1 MISCSFWVGFNDV
14 YNAWRIFYFLRII
27 KYKSV
32 CIISNIKFIQTENF
46 NEYEKYDIS
55 KYSKFSFLKIHEG
68 KLSTRWIIMSLL
80 FSHELQLDR
89 FIVYIPFSPWCLFH
103 SRGFAILSCFSRIPV
118 INRGELISRPL
129 RDTAW
134 TKREIICCQR
144 FSNCDERRGFLVL
157 RIEEFPPWKTSSPR
171 RRLRNSWRNIR
182 GIRVLWSKVSWVFS
196 LGFRPSKKRSGR
208 GNF

>member
-1 MISCSFWVGFNDV
+1 MTYITRDLFFIFYV
-14 YNAWRIFYFLRII
+14 YGKILIWRIREIRRYFQIFKI
-27 KYKSV
+27 FV
-32 CIISNIKFIQTENF
+32 
-46 NEYEKYDIS
+46 
-55 KYSKFSFLKIHEG
+55 LKEG

-80 FSHELQLDR
+80 FSHELRLDR

-129 RDTAW
+129 RDNAW

-144 FSNCDERRGFLVL
+144 FSNCDERRGFLATFYVL

-182 GIRVLWSKVSWVFS
+182 GIRVPRSKVS
-196 LGFRPSKKRSGR
+196 
-208 GNF
+208 